1 MIGRSTRRC
10 CVSPALSSVATVFV
24 IALTGC
30 FPLGGPTSSFV
41 SEDVEIV
48 YRDVGEG
55 EPILLLHGFGVTGR
69 MQWAGVSSELA
80 TRWRLVIPD
89 HRGHG
94 ESDKP
99 IGADAYGT
107 EMIEDAIRL
116 LDHLGIDKVR
126 VAGMSMGGFM
136 AVKAIALYP
145 ERFSCGFVGAAGWID
160 PADVDESFDEEVA
173 LAFEQG
179 NGFELL
185 NTRLNPES
193 EGGGWLGAFFFNLLV
208 GNQDPA
214 VLASVYRGMRE
225 FSVERRALRDLPKSL
240 RLVIGDRDGL
250 LPVAEALAQV
260 TDRAEL
266 EILPG
271 HDHGSIGS
279 APRFVASMVEFFEDP
294 ALCPPTKGPQL
305 D

>member
-1 MIGRSTRRC
+1 MIRPSTCMRR
-10 CVSPALSSVATVFV
+10 VSRIISGSAIVVAFT
-24 IALTGC
+24 LTGC
-30 FPLGGPTSSFV
+30 FPLGGPTSTFE
-41 SEDVEIV
+41 SEGIEIV
-48 YRDVGEG
+48 FRDVGEG

-69 MQWAGVSSELA
+69 MQWAQVSGELSD
-80 TRWRLVIPD
+80 RWRLVIPD

-94 ESDKP
+94 ESEKP

-107 EMIEDAIRL
+107 LMVEDAVRL
-116 LDHLGIDKVR
+116 LDHLGIEKVR

-136 AVKAIALYP
+136 AVKAMALYP

-179 NGFELL
+179 NGFEML
-185 NTRLNPES
+185 NSRLNPDS
-193 EGGGWLGAFFFNLLV
+193 EAGGLLGTFFFNLLV
-208 GNQDPA
+208 GDQDPV

-225 FSVERRALRDLPKSL
+225 FAVERATLRSLPKSF

-250 LPVAEALAQV
+250 LPTAQALAEV

-266 EILPG
+266 EVLPG

-279 APRFVASMVEFFEDP
+279 APRFLESMVEFFEDP
-294 ALCPPTKGPQL
+294 ALCPPARARS
-305 D
+305 